1 MLVTWVTWVWWYLMK
16 THKKLRVHIEIS
28 HSVPWDILINN
39 TMKINIY
46 DIMAIFHVN
55 YSWSHFLSTLL
66 CPDLLVSYPLN
77 GLFGCDTDVHVH
89 LFKCPYPLLAVC
101 SEVPHRTNHSCSA
114 CKYVQTR
121 VLAGKLCFRYKTDF
135 WHWGN
140 LKRDKQNQYNN
151 IFIIILVKYF
161 FHQQWSNISM
171 NAKNLFL
178 NSAWNKMS
186 VHWPYWDLWPSWT

>member
-1 MLVTWVTWVWWYLMK
+1 
-16 THKKLRVHIEIS
+16 
-28 HSVPWDILINN
+28 
-39 TMKINIY
+39 
-46 DIMAIFHVN
+46 MAIFHLNSVN
-55 YSWSHFLSTLL
+55 FILWALSCALISL
-66 CPDLLVSYPLN
+66 ISYPLD

-89 LFKCPYPLLAVC
+89 LFKCPYPLLTIC

-161 FHQQWSNISM
+161 FSSTVIQHFNECQKFIFIYSALLNMPLALNKIFM
-171 NAKNLFL
+171 NML
-178 NSAWNKMS
+178 NHKLKPFS
-186 VHWPYWDLWPSWT
+186 YF